1 MAQHGRIELDILGTT
16 KQRPAT
22 GAVYRNGRDRNP
34 PCFGEFEDTIGT
46 GGVLLRWL
54 HGRHWSVELGWID
67 QFHAD
72 NNAGIW
78 NHWLLG
84 SGAYGKVRYRF

>member
-1 MAQHGRIELDILGTT
+1 MPPARWPSTNS
-16 KQRPAT
+16 PAT
-22 GAVYRNGRDRNP
+22 WAS
-34 PCFGEFEDTIGT
+34 
-46 GGVLLRWL
+46 
-54 HGRHWSVELGWID
+54 HWAVELGWID